1 MYQFRSSIYYEP
13 SDSGSVKSVQV
24 GNAKQDQVRYLTDQL
39 QAVIMFNEKLE
50 KEINTLKQQNQQLK
64 QSVVDKDRLISEA
77 QESSSKTI
85 SKLHVLL
92 SENKKLQEI
101 VISTNKNLKT
111 SNSKVQQLQ
120 QENNVLKQTMQQQEE
135 YHVEE
140 MKKRANELE
149 QHYQLMQNIVS
160 DLTSQVSQL
169 CEEKQRLQN
178 ELDEKNK
185 LQQK

>member
-24 GNAKQDQVRYLTDQL
+24 ANAKQDQVKYLTDQL
-39 QAVIMFNEKLE
+39 QAVIIFNEKLE
-50 KEINTLKQQNQQLK
+50 KEITSLKQQNQQLK
-64 QSVVDKDRLISEA
+64 QSVLDKDKQIQDSLDS
-77 QESSSKTI
+77 QSKTI

-101 VISTNKNLKT
+101 VISTNKNLKN
-111 SNSKVQQLQ
+111 SNSIVQQLQ
-120 QENNVLKQTMQQQEE
+120 QENNVLKSTMHQQEE

-149 QHYQLMQNIVS
+149 EHYQLMQNIVS
-160 DLTSQVSQL
+160 DLTQQVSQL
-169 CEEKQRLQN
+169 CEEKQRLQY
-178 ELDEKNK
+178 ELEEKNK
-185 LQQK
+185 IQQK